1 LASPLSISTSSLKW
15 TADQRN
21 ALAAVLGLLYIAL
34 ITTLL
39 YLWLEGWGY
48 DDPYITYR
56 YAENLARGSG
66 LVYNL
71 GERVQSTT
79 TPLFALLL
87 AALAFLPVP
96 MPALANLIGVLSIA
110 LGAYILYQLAQT
122 WRTPLAG
129 WGALLFYPFFPLLLT
144 TIGSETPLYLALC
157 SASFL
162 FYGRRSYTLTAV
174 SAALATLARPDG
186 ILVPALIGLHFLFT
200 ILRESLPAHPPLW
213 RRIPWRAVLV
223 FTVLLGVWFLFAWAY
238 FGSPLPVT
246 LAAKQSQGTM
256 AVSQRFAAGF
266 VSVVR
271 DHAGQFKYQALGAL
285 AALGLLF
292 TAWRAPRWVLYLA
305 WTAAYF
311 AAYTVLGVSRYY
323 WYYAPLV
330 PGFIVLAGLGLQ
342 SVGAGLA
349 FLANNVHPCGPKTDR
364 IRQGLLAAV
373 MLLSLGLAALLASSA
388 TRLGQHTDPRLVTY
402 RLAGQ
407 WLEANTP
414 PQAQIGALE
423 IGILG
428 YYADRTLID
437 FAGLL
442 QPETANQLRHATS
455 YDEAARWAVERY
467 QPQYTA
473 VQNGS
478 LPGLEQDLHAMGC
491 FVEALFPASG
501 FGTRQ
506 PFSIYACPTNR

>member
-1 LASPLSISTSSLKW
+1 
-15 TADQRN
+15 
-21 ALAAVLGLLYIAL
+21 LGLLYIVL

-39 YLWLEGWGY
+39 YLWMEGWGY

-87 AALAFLPVP
+87 AVLARLPIP
-96 MPALANLIGVLSIA
+96 MPALANLVGALSIA
-110 LGAYILYQLAQT
+110 LGAYSLYLLAQT

-162 FYGRRSYTLTAV
+162 FYARRSYTLTAV

-186 ILVPALIGLHFLFT
+186 ILVPALIGLHFLFS
-200 ILRESLPAHPPLW
+200 IQRQSLPAHLPLR
-213 RRIPWRAVLV
+213 RRIPWRAVLI
-223 FTVLLGVWFLFAWAY
+223 FTALLGMWFLFAWAY

-256 AVSQRFAAGF
+256 AISQRFAAGF

-271 DHAGQFKYQALGAL
+271 DHAGHFKYQALAAL
-285 AALGLLF
+285 AALGLLY
-292 TAWRAPRWVLYLA
+292 TAWRAPRWGLYLG

-330 PGFIVLAGLGLQ
+330 PGFIILAGLGLQ
-342 SVGAGLA
+342 SVGAGLS
-349 FLANNVHPCGPKTDR
+349 FVANHFHPRGLKMER

-373 MLLSLGLAALLASSA
+373 LLLSLGLASLLASSA
-388 TRLGQHTDPRLVTY
+388 ARLGQYTDPRLITY

-428 YYADRTLID
+428 YYADRSLID

-442 QPETANQLRHATS
+442 QPETARQLRDAAS
-455 YDEAARWAVERY
+455 YDEAARWALERY

-478 LPGLEQDLHAMGC
+478 LPGLEQDLHAQGC